1 MTIRYTTPL
10 SLTSQFFFCGL
21 PLRLDSYRGCA
32 FQCNFCF
39 ARYRGGNT
47 PAAAVIPADPHTV
60 SRRLSRAFSSST
72 WDESLLGQFLRRR
85 CPVHFG
91 GMSDPFQPAERT
103 HGVSRCFLADLAE
116 HHYPT
121 VISTRSDLV
130 AGDPYLELLQQN
142 GNVIVQFSFVSTVTK
157 VAARF
162 EPRSSSPADLLRAA
176 VRLRDAGINV
186 TARWQPYIPGVSEKP
201 AAFIRHVTDAGIQ
214 HVALEHLKVP
224 FEQNHPLWSEFTC
237 AAGSKLLGWLKDN
250 AMNQHDGREY
260 VLPARLKIDTV
271 LEAREAARRFGVTF
285 GAADNELQYLSDT
298 ACCCSGVEQFPGFSA
313 WFKHQIGYAIRKCRR
328 KRIVYGAIAREWL
341 PDGSVDRWLNSH
353 TRLGDRSG
361 AEGSLQDHMKHRW
374 NSVTLPFSP
383 ASFYGVVPTDEFTP
397 SGYRV
402 YMWDDQC
409 LSPDREAESVE
420 SNP

>member
-1 MTIRYTTPL
+1 M
-10 SLTSQFFFCGL
+10 
-21 PLRLDSYRGCA
+21 
-32 FQCNFCF
+32 
-39 ARYRGGNT
+39 
-47 PAAAVIPADPHTV
+47 
-60 SRRLSRAFSSST
+60 
-72 WDESLLGQFLRRR
+72 
-85 CPVHFG
+85 
-91 GMSDPFQPAERT
+91 
-103 HGVSRCFLADLAE
+103 SRCFLADLAE

-224 FEQNHPLWSEFTC
+224 FEQNHPLWSEFTSH
-237 AAGSKLLGWLKDN
+237 AGSKLLGWLKDN

-271 LEAREAARRFGVTF
+271 LEAREAARR
-285 GAADNELQYLSDT
+285 
-298 ACCCSGVEQFPGFSA
+298 SA
-313 WFKHQIGYAIRKCRR
+313 SRLEPPITSCNTYR
-328 KRIVYGAIAREWL
+328 
-341 PDGSVDRWLNSH
+341 
-353 TRLGDRSG
+353 TRLAAAAEWSSSPDFLPGSSTRSDMRSG
-361 AEGSLQDHMKHRW
+361 NAGGSESYTERLPANGSLM
-374 NSVTLPFSP
+374 
-383 ASFYGVVPTDEFTP
+383 VPWTA
-397 SGYRV
+397 G
-402 YMWDDQC
+402 
-409 LSPDREAESVE
+409 
-420 SNP
+420 